1 MNLKKFIRTP
11 YGKLALAGVVF
22 MFCIGYMLI
31 QVIGSLGNIMPT
43 QNDIIQAEKDRQ
55 TAKNNFEQ

>member
-1 MNLKKFIRTP
+1 
-11 YGKLALAGVVF
+11 